1 MKKSLK
7 FAATLAFSLLATMAW
22 AGGDPN
28 NGCGTNGTAKNF
40 SQLLDNHSMR
50 LWEIELK
57 PGEFADVHAHPGQKA
72 YAATSGTLMVTTS
85 EGKIEEIK
93 VRAGD
98 LLWTDVTKYKTVNT
112 GSEAF
117 KAVVYEEKSGQ
128 ITPAQNFYSFF
139 SQE

>member
-1 MKKSLK
+1 MKKLLK
-7 FAATLAFSLLATMAW
+7 TTATFAFSLLAAVAW
-22 AGGDPN
+22 AGEPGE
-28 NGCGTNGTAKNF
+28 GCAAKSQSF

-57 PGEFADVHAHPGQKA
+57 PGHFADVHGHPGQKA
-72 YAATSGTLMVTTS
+72 YAATAGTLQVTTS

-98 LLWTDVTKYKTVNT
+98 LLWADATKYKTENK

-117 KAVVYEEKSGQ
+117 KAIVYEDKEAQMQQGQ
-128 ITPAQNFYSFF
+128 NIYSFF
-139 SQE
+139 SQK